1 MILFT
6 LEHRD
11 KIRLIRY
18 GEITILCFVIFIIYN
33 IFSHGV
39 YSNYMTLVFSWPL
52 VLGIVPSLI
61 LALVPALI
69 EHTDLTKVLYHTGL
83 ASVTVSSLLRGI
95 FEIAGT
101 SSPLQMPLMYF
112 GIGTMVAGVI
122 VYIYNY
128 FRVRGKR
135 KKNNL
140 VKKEA

>member
-1 MILFT
+1 
-6 LEHRD
+6 
-11 KIRLIRY
+11 
-18 GEITILCFVIFIIYN
+18 
-33 IFSHGV
+33 
-39 YSNYMTLVFSWPL
+39 MTLLFAWPL
-52 VLGIVPSLI
+52 VLGFVPSLI

-69 EHTDLTKVLYHTGL
+69 EPTDLTKVLYHTGL

-140 VKKEA
+140 LKKEA

>member
-1 MILFT
+1 MFT

-18 GEITILCFVIFIIYN
+18 SEITILCFVIFIIYN

-39 YSNYMTLVFSWPL
+39 YSNYMTLLFAWPL
-52 VLGIVPSLI
+52 VLGFVPSLI

-69 EHTDLTKVLYHTGL
+69 EPTDLTKVLYHTGL

-135 KKNNL
+135 KKEQL